1 MSKRSNTTPTYHQN
15 KHSNKQLIQ
24 TYNSKTTKQYYNV
37 IEKEM
42 NINYWSSNEKRNYL
56 QESNHSCGERQ
67 RALN

>member
-1 MSKRSNTTPTYHQN
+1 MNKRSNTTPTPTYHQ
-15 KHSNKQLIQ
+15 NKQLIQ
-24 TYNSKTTKQYYNV
+24 TYNFKTTKHYYDV

-42 NINYWSSNEKRNYL
+42 NINYWRSNEKRNYL